1 MMLLRSMRKGFL
13 SAIFL
18 GLLVLGAVGLIFSDW
33 HGMFQNGYSKTDVAI
48 VDGTPLKISEF
59 NSRVT
64 HTLRQQQISPDEAY
78 QAGLINSLLTG
89 EIFNILVK
97 KEAERLGIRVE
108 DRLIAKQIK
117 TFIAPYKSDKTTDQ
131 EALKKFLEIQGLS
144 EKQLVA
150 ALRDDLTSKIL
161 KSSFSTGFYL
171 PDAFISD
178 IQAYRGMTKDVE
190 VVFIPDASIKLKA
203 NPTDADLETYYI
215 QKSTAFMNPET
226 RDITYIQKFAAFI
239 NPETRDITVAILDT
253 SKISKPEVSDSEIQA
268 SFDENKDKFEVAAS
282 AELEQ
287 SVVDNQEKAALI
299 AELLK
304 SGKSMPDA
312 VKKVT
317 GKTDAAQ
324 EKNIF
329 SKDAL
334 PSQIS
339 TPVFLGKSGDV
350 IGPIK
355 TPLGYHVIRLIALKD
370 AHTAPFESV
379 KDKIRKDLQDEKLG
393 NAVYDVTSAIED
405 RLANGESYESI
416 AKDYPLTVTSFKS
429 LEQTSKPAKTHPFS
443 DKEFETI
450 LVKAYSLKDT
460 TSTEMADFSSNKLY
474 SVRVDKISAAMPK
487 PFKTVKS
494 DILKQWVSDHQS
506 QENLISAQK
515 RVEDLI
521 SGKIQFK
528 SLSPITIRGLSHA
541 GATSLP
547 KDVIERFMLAE
558 KGEFILAFSKD
569 KEGLYIGRV
578 TSVMLPQNVKSDP
591 SLRQS
596 IESVFSDS
604 NYMGYM
610 DFLQTKYPVKIN
622 EALLARTYGKA
633 ENDAP

>member
-89 EIFNILVK
+89 EVFNILVK

-178 IQAYRGMTKDVE
+178 IQAYRGMTKDVD
-190 VVFIPDASIKLKA
+190 VVFTPNATIKLKSQ
-203 NPTDADLETYYI
+203 PTDADLESYYT
-215 QKSTAFMNPET
+215 QKSTAFM
-226 RDITYIQKFAAFI
+226 

-450 LVKAYSLKDT
+450 LIKAYSLKDT

>member
-33 HGMFQNGYSKTDVAI
+33 HGMFQNGYSRTDVAI

-64 HTLRQQQISPDEAY
+64 HILRQQQISPDEAY
-78 QAGLINSLLTG
+78 QTGLINSLLTG
-89 EIFNILVK
+89 EIFNILLK
-97 KEAERLGIRVE
+97 KEAERLGIRVD

-117 TFIAPYKSDKTTDQ
+117 TFITPYKSDKTTDQ

-144 EKQLVA
+144 EKKLVT

-178 IQAYRGMTKDVE
+178 IHAYRGMKKDVD
-190 VVFIPDASIKLKA
+190 VVFIPNASIKLKA
-203 NPTDADLETYYI
+203 HPTDADLETYYI
-215 QKSTAFMNPET
+215 QKSTAFM
-226 RDITYIQKFAAFI
+226 

-287 SVVDNQEKAALI
+287 SVVDTEEKAALI

-324 EKNIF
+324 EKNVF

-429 LEQTSKPAKTHPFS
+429 LEQTSKPAKTQLFS

-494 DILKQWVSDHQS
+494 DILKQWASDHQS

-528 SLSPITIRGLSHA
+528 SLSPMTIRGLSHA

-558 KGEFILAFSKD
+558 KGEFILAFSRDKD
-569 KEGLYIGRV
+569 GLYIGRV

-604 NYMGYM
+604 SYMGYM